1 MRACSK
7 VVCCLLLGMGMLCV
21 LSCGH
26 PMSAAVTESRI
37 GIAELRRL
45 GTSCRG
51 RLFKEKSLRVCGR
64 IDAISDSRERAA
76 VLRELADCISS
87 MPVRCQS
94 VLAVER
100 MAHEFWQPFEFVAY
114 RLARN
119 GFPESEVG
127 DFIIAGFGAYRDV
140 CRAFDA
146 GGSRVEFN
154 ARERRRLARGLR
166 HAWEDDVRFFESHSI
181 DMIFTTPSAATR
193 FRKRWRSSFGL
204 YENRSAAGGTWEC
217 GKRRGDGL
225 SP

>member
-1 MRACSK
+1 MA
-7 VVCCLLLGMGMLCV
+7 CCLFLGVGMLCV

-26 PMSAAVTESRI
+26 PMSVAATESRI

-45 GTSCRG
+45 GASCRG
-51 RLFKEKSLRVCGR
+51 GLFKEKALQVCER
-64 IDAISDSRERAA
+64 IDAIPDSRERAA

-87 MPVRCQS
+87 MPVRFQS

-119 GFPESEVG
+119 GFPENEVG

-146 GGSRVEFN
+146 EGSQMENVEFN
-154 ARERRRLARGLR
+154 VRERRRLARGLR
-166 HAWEDDVRFFESHSI
+166 HAWEDDIRFFESHSI
-181 DMIFTTPSAATR
+181 DMIFITPSAATR

-204 YENRSAAGGTWEC
+204 CESRPTV
-217 GKRRGDGL
+217 DGM
-225 SP
+225 